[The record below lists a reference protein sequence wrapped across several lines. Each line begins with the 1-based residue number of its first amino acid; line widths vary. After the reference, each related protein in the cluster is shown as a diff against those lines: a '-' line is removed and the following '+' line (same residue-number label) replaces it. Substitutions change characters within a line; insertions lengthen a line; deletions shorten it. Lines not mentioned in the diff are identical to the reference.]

1 MSSNSWNC
9 LYLPLAPSPF
19 FWWWWWSYMMLFACE
34 KIVAHSMRFV
44 VHIWAFWVSLCRI
57 PSYYNPITICLVF
70 LDLIYKMLIV
80 LSVIGTNK
88 HAHTHKM
95 PSLRSTGYLLIP
107 WAPYICIC
115 SDYQRYLCGGEAL
128 GLITCITKQSCFGD
142 IWTNDMPY
150 SLFDPPFFFI
160 L

>member
-80 LSVIGTNK
+80 LSIIGTNK
-88 HAHTHKM
+88 HAHTHTQDALVEKHWVPIDTM
-95 PSLRSTGYLLIP
+95 STIYLYMQWLSKVP
-107 WAPYICIC
+107 LWGWSPGF
-115 SDYQRYLCGGEAL
+115 DHMHHK
-128 GLITCITKQSCFGD
+128 TKLL
-142 IWTNDMPY
+142 WRHLN
-150 SLFDPPFFFI
+150 
-160 L
+160 